1 VRAEDRKVDRCPLTE
16 VRPAEWGMLS
26 IWSAWRRLGGM
37 PGPGSVQEQ
46 GARLT
51 EALGVLD
58 FEQDLIQAQ
67 QAEAAER
74 RSRNG

>member
-1 VRAEDRKVDRCPLTE
+1 
-16 VRPAEWGMLS
+16 MLS